1 MSSLSKTISA
11 FSLIEMMIVMAIV
24 MLLLSMSIVGIR
36 STRSTIDMTE
46 TYASVVGDIRNTR
59 TSALLLQRNSED
71 RWIYGIGIDFGDIGN
86 NKLNTFK
93 WCSPFFEYGQGYTDS
108 ALPNFDPD
116 QTGGTPGLGDLKMPT
131 TYTVDGCHRT
141 GCDPDNPTLAC
152 NTITKLE
159 GVFGED
165 EFQNTNVS
173 VNLTGG
179 GNVRFVLFEALSGRA
194 FFYDQSG
201 HLVNFDS
208 TGAIVP
214 QNQEKDLELTFTK
227 LTGGGSKKLV
237 LHHIS
242 GWLEL
247 VEN

>member
-1 MSSLSKTISA
+1 MPSLPKTIPA
-11 FSLIEMMIVMAIV
+11 FSLIEMLIVMTVII
-24 MLLLSMSIVGIR
+24 LLLSMSIIGIR

-46 TYASVVGDIRNTR
+46 TYASVVSDIRNAR
-59 TSALLLQRNSED
+59 TSALLLQRDSED
-71 RWIYGIGIDFGDIGN
+71 RWIYGIGIDFGDIAN
-86 NKLNTFK
+86 NRLNTFK
-93 WCSPFFEYGQGYTDS
+93 WCAPFFEYGQGYSDS

-116 QTGGTPGLGDLKMPT
+116 QAGGTPGLGDLKIPT
-131 TYTVDGCHRT
+131 AYTADGCRRT

-152 NTITKLE
+152 NTITKLG

-165 EFQNTNVS
+165 EFKNTNVS

-179 GNVRFVLFEALSGRA
+179 GNVRFALFEALSGRV

-201 HLVNFDS
+201 HLINFDS

-214 QNQEKDLELTFTK
+214 LNQEKDLELTFIK
-227 LTGGGSKKLV
+227 STGSGNKKLI